1 MSSNSYKECVP
12 SDNPD
17 YFDGVVRP
25 TGGLDDKDAGGE
37 SLSRSLLGT
46 SCTN

>member
-1 MSSNSYKECVP
+1 VSSNNYKECVP

-25 TGGLDDKDAGGE
+25 SGVRAIRLYLVVADVLAK
-37 SLSRSLLGT
+37 
-46 SCTN
+46 

>member
-1 MSSNSYKECVP
+1 MSSTNYKECVP

-25 TGGLDDKDAGGE
+25 GSSSFDKDNSGNA
-37 SLSRSLLGT
+37 RSDL
-46 SCTN
+46 